1 MYKICHS
8 EESSRRQRELEQ
20 GFLNMLHTQPY
31 NKITLTDLCRQL
43 NIPRKSF
50 YRYFPTKEDCLLAL
64 VDHTLADCNDIAL
77 GGWDGTTALNEQ
89 VQLRFFRFWKK
100 QTLFLDAVKE
110 NDLQHLLL
118 DRTTVIVDRMKEN
131 RENDSFAREQV
142 EYFVAH
148 GLMSTVL
155 RWHHFGFQ
163 SSPEEMAAVFG
174 NLLASTNTS
183 ITRLML

>member
-1 MYKICHS
+1 
-8 EESSRRQRELEQ
+8 
-20 GFLNMLHTQPY
+20 
-31 NKITLTDLCRQL
+31 
-43 NIPRKSF
+43 
-50 YRYFPTKEDCLLAL
+50 
-64 VDHTLADCNDIAL
+64 
-77 GGWDGTTALNEQ
+77 
-89 VQLRFFRFWKK
+89 
-100 QTLFLDAVKE
+100 LDAVKE

-163 SSPEEMAAVFG
+163 SSAEEMAAVFG